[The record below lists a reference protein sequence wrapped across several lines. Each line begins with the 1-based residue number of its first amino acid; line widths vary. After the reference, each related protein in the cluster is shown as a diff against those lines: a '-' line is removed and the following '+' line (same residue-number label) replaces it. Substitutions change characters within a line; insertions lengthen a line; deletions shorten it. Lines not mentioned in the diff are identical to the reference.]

1 MQRIISYFGNLYLD
15 AFQLHVKEIKEKGFN
30 VILLCITETDLLY
43 NLETFHEFRV
53 YAESEQIE
61 CWCTFW
67 GLTAGEAVCKDG
79 NIETWLSA
87 VNYIGF
93 KDVFIDEPKTIND
106 ILLFTKH
113 NDRFN
118 FHLCLTDDSFN
129 KMSDL
134 LIAGMQVN
142 SIGVSCY
149 HWVKDWM
156 KITMRT
162 ERIAKRLERLRPGDN
177 FLFIQGFDIPEGW
190 ELIPLIVKEIAE
202 ISGIVN
208 FGFWSFR
215 CTAATASKRP
225 LNHKHI
231 WDTIKFHA

>member
-1 MQRIISYFGNLYLD
+1 MKRIVSYFGNLYFD
-15 AFQLHVKEIKEKGFN
+15 AFQEHVKEIKEKGFN
-30 VILLCITETDLLY
+30 IILFCITETDVLY
-43 NLETFHEFRV
+43 NLKTFHEFRM
-53 YAESEQIE
+53 YADNEGLQ

-79 NIETWLSA
+79 NIDNWLTA
-87 VNYIGF
+87 VKDEGF
-93 KDVFIDEPKTIND
+93 NNIFIDEPKSFND
-106 ILLFTKH
+106 VLLFTKH
-113 NDRFN
+113 KELFQ
-118 FHLCLTDDSFN
+118 FHLCLTDDTFH
-129 KMSDL
+129 KTSDDD
-134 LIAGMQVN
+134 IVKIEVN

-162 ERIAKRLERLRPGDN
+162 EHIAKRINRLRPKDN

-202 ISGIVN
+202 INNIEN

-215 CTAATASKRP
+215 CTAATSSKRP
-225 LNHKHI
+225 FNHKEI
-231 WDTIKFHA
+231 WKTIKF